1 MDNVKVFQKEVNGH
15 GPGHTFK
22 IHGTIEK
29 VLS

>member
-1 MDNVKVFQKEVNGH
+1 MDNVKVVSQGGKGH
-15 GPGHTFK
+15 GQGHMFK